1 MRSGPLVTITAA
13 LAADLDV
20 LTAAL
25 DEPGTDLADTLHRLA
40 ANAAFA
46 IPTYLGLSVTVSGS
60 VPPFAF
66 TSFHDGV
73 VAGDVRTSLR
83 LTLPSGGGA
92 GARQVVTLVLYAGSP
107 GTFVDLAS
115 DLAWLSGRPS
125 SDFAL
130 DQHLQS
136 LTERVIATGL
146 LEASTINQA
155 IGVLIGK
162 GHTPEEAEE
171 QLTSR
176 TVGAGISR
184 HAVALRILAGLTS

>member
-1 MRSGPLVTITAA
+1 MTITAA

-25 DEPGTDLADTLHRLA
+25 DEPGTDVADTLHRLA

-66 TSFHDGV
+66 TSLNDGV
-73 VAGDVRTSLR
+73 VPGDVRTSLG
-83 LTLPSGGGA
+83 LTLPSAGGA
-92 GARQVVTLVLYAGSP
+92 GARQAVTLVLYAGSP
-107 GTFVDLAS
+107 GTFVDLAA
-115 DLAWLSGRPS
+115 DVAWLTTRPS
-125 SDFAL
+125 TDFAL

-136 LTERVIATGL
+136 LAEKIIATGL
-146 LEASTINQA
+146 LEVSTINQA
-155 IGVLIGK
+155 IGVLIGE

-171 QLTSR
+171 QLTSL
-176 TVGAGISR
+176 TADAGISR

>member
-1 MRSGPLVTITAA
+1 MAITAA

-25 DEPGTDLADTLHRLA
+25 NEPATDVADTLHQLA

-46 IPTYLGLSVTVSGS
+46 IPTYMGLSVTVSGS

-73 VAGDVRTSLR
+73 VAGEVRTSLG
-83 LTLPSGGGA
+83 LTLPTGGDA
-92 GARQVVTLVLYAGSP
+92 GARQAVTLVLYAGSP
-107 GTFVDLAS
+107 GTFVDLAA
-115 DLAWLSGRPS
+115 DLAWLTGRPS

-136 LTERVIATGL
+136 LAERVIATGL
-146 LEASTINQA
+146 LEVSTINQA

-176 TVGAGISR
+176 TADAGISR
-184 HAVALRILAGLTS
+184 HAVALRILAGLTC